1 MSDIYSDRL
10 FNGLSKTPPEAG
22 MLLVSAPGMVS
33 AELTRSVIFL
43 LDVGPDGA
51 VGVDPTERTE
61 MATQNVL
68 PQWTPLITAPQV
80 IYLGGPVGHNTV
92 LAVGVAKPD
101 TVIGDTT
108 LFSTTAHRFVTVNL
122 DADPDEV
129 KGKLHGLRMFGG
141 YAGWGPGQLN
151 AEIERGNWYVAPA
164 LTEDVLAPAN
174 VDVWGQVMRR
184 QEQPLPLFATYPIDP
199 NEN

>member
-1 MSDIYSDRL
+1 
-10 FNGLSKTPPEAG
+10 
-22 MLLVSAPGMVS
+22 MLLVSAPGTVS

-51 VGVDPTERTE
+51 VGVDLTERTE
-61 MATQNVL
+61 MATHNVL

-101 TVIGDTT
+101 TVIDDTT